1 MRIVVISDVHAN
13 LVALRAVLKASDEL
27 QPDALWCLGDVAG
40 YGPEPQACIEGVQEA
55 ASLCLAGNHDLAVL
69 GRLPL
74 ADFSADARAAAA
86 WQQGRLDAEA
96 LDWLGRLPSLTE
108 EAGVTLT
115 HGSPR
120 GPVWEYVTNEGAA
133 TANAA
138 YFDTPLCL
146 IGHSHLAIAW
156 QLEASHRRQRAALVR
171 LSPGETL
178 DLSGQKRWLLNP
190 GSVGQ
195 PRDGDPRASY
205 ALLDTGALTW
215 TWYRQDYDIAAVE
228 RAIRA
233 AGLPPRLGQR
243 LYAGW

>member
-13 LVALRAVLKASDEL
+13 LVALQAVLKASDEL
-27 QPDALWCLGDVAG
+27 KPDAIWCLGDVAG
-40 YGPEPQACIEGVQEA
+40 YGPEPQACIELVQEV
-55 ASLCLAGNHDLAVL
+55 ASFCLAGNHDLAVI

-74 ADFSADARAAAA
+74 ADFSPDARAAAA
-86 WQQGRLDAEA
+86 WQQGCLNAEA
-96 LDWLGRLPSLTE
+96 MDWLGRLPSLAE

-133 TANAA
+133 SANAA

-156 QLEASHRRQRAALVR
+156 QLDASRWRQRAELVR
-171 LSPGETL
+171 LSSGKAL
-178 DLSGQKRWLLNP
+178 DLSGPNRWLLNP

-205 ALLDTGALTW
+205 ALLDTDALTW
-215 TWYRQDYDIAAVE
+215 TWYRQDYDIAAVD
-228 RAIRA
+228 RAIGE